1 MIWFHNFIKQ
11 SFSENLHKECEKRIG
26 NLKAMVKAVSGK
38 SLMIINDS
46 EYSSGITTFKWD
58 VNKKGQGIQVYNNGE
73 SLLLHESC
81 YAFRTIVGCTPF
93 NSGVHY
99 WEITADR
106 RTENELKIGVTR
118 NINFNYD
125 TVRLY
130 LKNNFFCIIYYLQS
144 FSDYNFG
151 WAFYGIGQLR
161 HGNNAT
167 GESYGKKFKKYG
179 VLGVFLDMNRVRSIL
194 Y

>member
-1 MIWFHNFIKQ
+1 
-11 SFSENLHKECEKRIG
+11 
-26 NLKAMVKAVSGK
+26 MVKAVSGK
-38 SLMIINDS
+38 SFMVINDS

-58 VNKKGQGIQVYNNGE
+58 SAKKGQGIQVYNNGE

-99 WEITADR
+99 WEIIADR

-125 TVRLY
+125 TVSAY
-130 LKNNFFCIIYYLQS
+130 LKIILNLL
-144 FSDYNFG
+144 YN
-151 WAFYGIGQLR
+151 YR
-161 HGNNAT
+161 H
-167 GESYGKKFKKYG
+167 
-179 VLGVFLDMNRVRSIL
+179 
-194 Y
+194 